1 MSSATYTRYE
11 LLRTVRERRLMFF
24 GFGFPLVLY
33 FIIAVPNRH
42 MQDFAGSGVT
52 APLYYMV
59 SLASFGTM
67 MSMVSLGGR
76 IAGEREAGW
85 TRQLRITPLSPRSY
99 LRAKVMTGYTMA
111 ALSLGLLYIAGA
123 ALGVSLSAGEWIRT
137 TLLIAVALLPF
148 AALGIGLGHLLTV
161 DSVGPAIGGT
171 VSLLA
176 LVSGTW
182 FPITSGFLHDL
193 GQFLPSYWLVQAG
206 RVSIDGQPWGA
217 MGWAVVLGWTV
228 VLVAFAGWAYM
239 RDTGRV

>member
-1 MSSATYTRYE
+1 MTAATYTRYE

-33 FIIAVPNRH
+33 FVIAVPNRH

-85 TRQLRITPLSPRSY
+85 TRQLRITPLSPRAY

-111 ALSLGLLYIAGA
+111 ALSLGLLYIAGT
-123 ALGVSLSAGEWIRT
+123 ALGVSLSASDWIKT

-206 RVSIDGQPWGA
+206 RVSIDGQPWGV

>member
-123 ALGVSLSAGEWIRT
+123 ALGVSLSAGEWVRT

>member
-123 ALGVSLSAGEWIRT
+123 ALGVSLSAGEWVRT

-217 MGWAVVLGWTV
+217 VGWAVVLGWTV

>member
-11 LLRTVRERRLMFF
+11 LLRTVRERRLMIF

-33 FIIAVPNRH
+33 FVIAVPNRH
-42 MQDFAGSGVT
+42 MEDFAGSGVT

-123 ALGVSLSAGEWIRT
+123 ALGVSLSASEWIKT

-182 FPITSGFLHDL
+182 FPVTSGFLHDL
-193 GQFLPSYWLVQAG
+193 GQCLPSYWLVQAG

-217 MGWAVVLGWTV
+217 LGWAVVLGWTV

>member
-1 MSSATYTRYE
+1 MTTATYTRYE

-42 MQDFAGSGVT
+42 MQDFANSGVS

-85 TRQLRITPLSPRSY
+85 TRQLRITPLSPRAY

-123 ALGVSLSAGEWIRT
+123 TLGVTLSAGDWIRT

-182 FPITSGFLHDL
+182 FPITTGFLHDL

-217 MGWAVVLGWTV
+217 LGWAVVLGWTV

>member
-1 MSSATYTRYE
+1 MTTATYTRYE

-42 MQDFAGSGVT
+42 MQDFANSGVT

-206 RVSIDGQPWGA
+206 RVSIDGQPWGV

-228 VLVAFAGWAYM
+228 VLVAFAAWAYM

>member
-11 LLRTVRERRLMFF
+11 LLRTVRERRLMIF

-33 FIIAVPNRH
+33 FVIAVPNRH

-111 ALSLGLLYIAGA
+111 ALSLGLLYIAGI
-123 ALGVSLSAGEWIRT
+123 ALGVSLSAGDWIRT

-148 AALGIGLGHLLTV
+148 AALGIGLGHMLTV
-161 DSVGPAIGGT
+161 DSVGPAIGGI

-182 FPITSGFLHDL
+182 FPVTSGFLHDL

-206 RVSIDGQPWGA
+206 RVSIDGQAWGV
-217 MGWAVVLGWTV
+217 MGWAVVLGWTA
-228 VLVAFAGWAYM
+228 VLVAFAAWAYM

>member
-11 LLRTVRERRLMFF
+11 LLRTVRERRLMIF

-33 FIIAVPNRH
+33 FVIAVPNRH
-42 MQDFAGSGVT
+42 MQDFANSGVT

-111 ALSLGLLYIAGA
+111 ALSLGLLYIAGI
-123 ALGVSLSAGEWIRT
+123 ALGVSLSASEWIKT

-182 FPITSGFLHDL
+182 FPVTSGFLHDL
-193 GQFLPSYWLVQAG
+193 GQCLPSYWLVQAG
-206 RVSIDGQPWGA
+206 RVSIDGQPWGVL
-217 MGWAVVLGWTV
+217 GWAVVLGWTV

>member
-11 LLRTVRERRLMFF
+11 LLRTVRERRLMIF

-33 FIIAVPNRH
+33 FVIAVPNRH
-42 MQDFAGSGVT
+42 MQDFANSGVS

-123 ALGVSLSAGEWIRT
+123 ALGVSLSANEWIKT

-182 FPITSGFLHDL
+182 FPVTSGFLHDL
-193 GQFLPSYWLVQAG
+193 GQCLPSYWLVQAG
-206 RVSIDGQPWGA
+206 RVSIDGQPWGVL
-217 MGWAVVLGWTV
+217 GWAVVLGWTV

>member
-1 MSSATYTRYE
+1 MTSTTYTRYE

-42 MQDFAGSGVT
+42 MQDFANSGVT

-85 TRQLRITPLSPRSY
+85 TRQLRITPLSPRAY

-111 ALSLGLLYIAGA
+111 ALSLGVLYIAGA
-123 ALGVSLSAGEWIRT
+123 TLGVSLSAGDWVRT
-137 TLLIAVALLPF
+137 TLLIAVALMPF

-217 MGWAVVLGWTV
+217 LGWAVVLGWTV

>member
-1 MSSATYTRYE
+1 MTTATYTRYE

-42 MQDFAGSGVT
+42 MQDFANSGVT

-182 FPITSGFLHDL
+182 FPITTGFLHDL

>member
-11 LLRTVRERRLMFF
+11 LLRTVRERRLMIF

-33 FIIAVPNRH
+33 FVIAVPNRH

-123 ALGVSLSAGEWIRT
+123 SLGVSMSASDWIRT
-137 TLLIAVALLPF
+137 TLLIAVALMPF

-182 FPITSGFLHDL
+182 FPVTSGFLHDL

-217 MGWAVVLGWTV
+217 LGWAVVLGWTV

>member
-1 MSSATYTRYE
+1 MTTATYTRYE

-42 MQDFAGSGVT
+42 MQDFANSGVP

-85 TRQLRITPLSPRSY
+85 TRQLRITPLSPRAY

-123 ALGVSLSAGEWIRT
+123 TLGVSLSAGEWIRT

-217 MGWAVVLGWTV
+217 LGWAVVLGWTV

>member
-1 MSSATYTRYE
+1 MTTATYTRYE

-42 MQDFAGSGVT
+42 MQDFANSGVT

-111 ALSLGLLYIAGA
+111 ALSLGLLYIAGV
-123 ALGVSLSAGEWIRT
+123 ALGVSLSAGEWIQT

-182 FPITSGFLHDL
+182 FPITTGFLHDL

>member
-1 MSSATYTRYE
+1 MTSATYTRYE

-76 IAGEREAGW
+76 IAGEREVGW
-85 TRQLRITPLSPRSY
+85 TRQLRITPLSPRAY

-111 ALSLGLLYIAGA
+111 ALSLGLLYVAGA
-123 ALGVSLSAGEWIRT
+123 ALGVSLSAAEWIRT
-137 TLLIAVALLPF
+137 TLLIAVALMPF

-217 MGWAVVLGWTV
+217 LGWAVVLGWTV
-228 VLVAFAGWAYM
+228 VLVAFAAWAYM

>member
-1 MSSATYTRYE
+1 MTSATYTRYE

-76 IAGEREAGW
+76 IAGEREVGW
-85 TRQLRITPLSPRSY
+85 TRQLRITPLSPRAY

-111 ALSLGLLYIAGA
+111 
-123 ALGVSLSAGEWIRT
+123 
-137 TLLIAVALLPF
+137 
-148 AALGIGLGHLLTV
+148 
-161 DSVGPAIGGT
+161 
-171 VSLLA
+171 
-176 LVSGTW
+176 
-182 FPITSGFLHDL
+182 
-193 GQFLPSYWLVQAG
+193 
-206 RVSIDGQPWGA
+206 
-217 MGWAVVLGWTV
+217 
-228 VLVAFAGWAYM
+228 
-239 RDTGRV
+239 

>member
-1 MSSATYTRYE
+1 
-11 LLRTVRERRLMFF
+11 
-24 GFGFPLVLY
+24 
-33 FIIAVPNRH
+33 

-123 ALGVSLSAGEWIRT
+123 ALGVSMSANDWIKT

-182 FPITSGFLHDL
+182 FPVTSGFLHDL
-193 GQFLPSYWLVQAG
+193 GQCLPSYWLVQAG
-206 RVSIDGQPWGA
+206 RVSIDGQPWGVL
-217 MGWAVVLGWTV
+217 GWAVVLGWTA

>member
-1 MSSATYTRYE
+1 MTTATYTRYE

-67 MSMVSLGGR
+67 MPMVSLGGR

-123 ALGVSLSAGEWIRT
+123 ALGVSLSAGEWVRT

>member
-1 MSSATYTRYE
+1 MTTATYTRYE

-123 ALGVSLSAGEWIRT
+123 ALGVSLSAGEWVRT